1 MKKSVVI
8 GTQVMPKEKPAYVLK
23 QLDNNVIMG
32 GSPKLEQK
40 AALISYINNNII
52 KR

>member
-1 MKKSVVI
+1 MKKLVVI
-8 GTQVMPKEKPAYVLK
+8 GIQVTPKEKPAYVPK
-23 QLDNNVIMG
+23 QSGNNVIMG